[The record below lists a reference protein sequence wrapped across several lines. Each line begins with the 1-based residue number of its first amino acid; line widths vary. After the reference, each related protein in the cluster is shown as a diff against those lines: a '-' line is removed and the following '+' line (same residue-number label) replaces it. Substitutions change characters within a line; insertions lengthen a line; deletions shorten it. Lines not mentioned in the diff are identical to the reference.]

1 MGAAL
6 SQSFNIYC
14 DESCHLEH
22 DASNVMVLGAIW
34 CPQEKV
40 REAAVRLREIKVSH
54 GLSET
59 FELKWTKVG
68 PAKLAFYRE
77 VVDYFFDNDDLHFRA
92 LVVPDK
98 SKLDHAAHNQN
109 HDTFYYK
116 MYFDLLKVLFD
127 PKAQYHIY
135 LDIKDTRSQAKIDHL
150 KQVVHNAHYDFQ
162 KTMIQ
167 KIQHV
172 RSHEVELLQV
182 ADLLIGA
189 VGYVNRGL
197 QTSEAKLSLIRRIRA
212 RSGYSLTRNT
222 YLRENKVNIFVW
234 AAQEGR

>member
-1 MGAAL
+1 
-6 SQSFNIYC
+6 
-14 DESCHLEH
+14 
-22 DASNVMVLGAIW
+22 
-34 CPQEKV
+34 
-40 REAAVRLREIKVSH
+40 
-54 GLSET
+54 
-59 FELKWTKVG
+59 
-68 PAKLAFYRE
+68 
-77 VVDYFFDNDDLHFRA
+77 VDYFFDNEDLHFRA

-98 SKLDHAAHNQN
+98 GKLDHAVHNQN

-135 LDIKDTRSQAKIDHL
+135 LDIKDTRSQAKINHL
-150 KQVVHNAHYDFQ
+150 KQVIHNAQYDFQ
-162 KTMIQ
+162 KSMVQ

-222 YLRENKVNIFVW
+222 YLRESKVNLFVW
-234 AAQEGR
+234 VAQEGR